1 MTDPGATRV
10 AAPRARLAGGAVAT
24 VHAYLALT
32 KPRVIELLLVTAVP
46 ALVLAA
52 EGVPPL
58 ATAGVTLVAGA
69 LAAGGANALNCYL
82 DRDIDEV
89 MRRTRG
95 RPLPRHRVSPSRA
108 LWFGIALCVLAV
120 TLMATTTVLA
130 AVLTAGAVL
139 FYVFGY
145 TLGLKRR
152 TAHNVV
158 WGGVAGCMPILIAW
172 AAVTGGLSPTAG
184 VLFLL
189 VFFWTPAHTWA
200 LAWHFRRDYASAG
213 VPMLPVVASPVRV
226 ARGIRA
232 YSWATVAASLAL
244 WPLAGS
250 WRYGVC
256 AVALGGVLLG
266 RAQRLLA
273 RARRDLAVRPLRMF
287 GLTVTYL
294 TLLCGAL
301 TLDALLP

>member
-1 MTDPGATRV
+1 MTDPGGAPA
-10 AAPRARLAGGAVAT
+10 AAPNVRLAGGTAAT
-24 VHAYLALT
+24 ARAYLALT

-52 EGVPPL
+52 EGLPPVG
-58 ATAGVTLVAGA
+58 TAIVTLLAGA
-69 LAAGGANALNCYL
+69 LAAGGANALNCYV
-82 DRDIDEV
+82 DRDIDEA

-95 RPLPRHRVSPSRA
+95 RPLPRHRVSPGRA
-108 LWFGIALCVLAV
+108 LWFGAVLCVPAV
-120 TLMATTTVLA
+120 ALMATTTVLA
-130 AVLTAGAVL
+130 ALLTAGAVL

-145 TLGLKRR
+145 ALGLKRR

-158 WGGVAGCMPILIAW
+158 WGGVAGCMPVLAW
-172 AAVTGGLSPTAG
+172 AAVTGGLSATAG
-184 VLFLL
+184 ALFLL

-200 LAWHFRRDYASAG
+200 LAWHFRRDYAAAG
-213 VPMLPVVASPVRV
+213 IPMLPVVAAPVRV
-226 ARGIRA
+226 ARAIRG
-232 YSWATVAASLAL
+232 YSGATVAASLAL

-256 AVALGGVLLG
+256 AIMLGGVLLV

-273 RARRDLAVRPLRMF
+273 RARRQLAARPLRMF
-287 GLTVTYL
+287 GWTITYL

-301 TLDALLP
+301 TLDTLLP